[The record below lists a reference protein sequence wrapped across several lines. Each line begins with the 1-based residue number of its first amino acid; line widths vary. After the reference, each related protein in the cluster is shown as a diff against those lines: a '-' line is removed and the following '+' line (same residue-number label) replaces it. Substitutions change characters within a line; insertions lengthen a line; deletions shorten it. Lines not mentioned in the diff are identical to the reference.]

1 MNIPQYRI
9 LWTWDLGSNWDI
21 SIGSKIRGSSGKNFR
36 REAFLNDYK
45 RMVDFA
51 SRHHFNGIVI
61 WGALRA
67 HNDGVAQLKELVKYG
82 REKGVRILPGVSAFS
97 YGGVFYDPTEQVAWG
112 IDRQFGSHPYSL
124 NTWLTKHPEYVSVDE
139 NGKPY
144 PFGPMNILACP
155 SRPENLEW
163 FREALSW
170 LYDEFD
176 IDGIQVEVGDY
187 SVCHCPLCEERRKN
201 RKIKRDYSVED
212 MVNTY
217 RAALE
222 VSKAKKPD
230 AWVICE
236 TYSGFTYP
244 KDRQVDGN
252 WQSMP
257 VEDRKLLSDLPEDA
271 ILQWAADKAVGG
283 YATEY
288 WAEEIYTPMAN
299 NILRVHAGSQYAT
312 NGPADWG
319 VELIWQLV
327 AEARRHHVNGVSI
340 FGEESFLAPP
350 NEANYLAFEEACGL
364 GRDNPELSIE
374 KFYSDSLDP
383 LYGGPGMAETWRNLY
398 IKGRI
403 LMLGERA
410 KEMPLSRQPLA
421 NLTDD
426 PDFTEKAIGYDDGQK
441 IALLEEH
448 FNQVHEIL
456 CSLKAASVETKGRW
470 IWLENDLRNMIYLVS
485 TKSDHSN

>member
-1 MNIPQYRI
+1 MNIPKYRV

-21 SIGSKIRGSSGKNFR
+21 SKGSKIMGCSGKNFR
-36 REAFLNDYK
+36 REAFLGDYK

-61 WGALRA
+61 WGALRT
-67 HNDGVAQLKELVKYG
+67 HNSGLAQFKELVKYG
-82 REKGVRILPGVSAFS
+82 REKGVRIMPGVSAFS
-97 YGGVFYDPTEQVAWG
+97 YGGVFYDPSEQASLG
-112 IDRQFGSHPYSL
+112 IDRKFGSHKYSL
-124 NTWLTKHPEYVSVDE
+124 NTWLTEHPEYASVDE

-163 FREALSW
+163 FKEALAW

-187 SVCHCPLCEERRKN
+187 SVCHCPLCEQRRKG
-201 RKIKRDYSVED
+201 RTIKRDYSVED
-212 MVNTY
+212 MINTY
-217 RAALE
+217 RAAVE

-244 KDRQVDGN
+244 KEAPVDGN

-257 VEDRKLLSDLPEDA
+257 DDDRKLLSALPDDS

-288 WAEEIYTPMAN
+288 WAESIYTPMEN
-299 NILRVHAGSQYAT
+299 NILRVHAGSQYSA
-312 NGPADWG
+312 NGPADWA

-327 AEARRHHVNGVSI
+327 CEARSHNVNGVSV
-340 FGEESFLAPP
+340 FGEESFIAPP

-364 GRDNPELSIE
+364 GNENPELSLS
-374 KFYSDSLDP
+374 KFYSDTLDP
-383 LYGGPGMAETWRNLY
+383 LYGGCGMALKWRDLY

-410 KEMPLSRQPLA
+410 KKKHLSHQPLEA
-421 NLTDD
+421 LTDD
-426 PDFTEKAIGYDDGQK
+426 PEFIEKAITYDNATK
-441 IALLEEH
+441 LSLLNEY
-448 FNQVHEIL
+448 FNEVMGII
-456 CSLKAASVETKGRW
+456 CSLSDASSEIKGRW
-470 IWLENDLRNMIYLVS
+470 AWLINDLRNMIYLVS
-485 TKSDHSN
+485 TNSSK

>member
-1 MNIPQYRI
+1 MNIPKYRV

-21 SIGSKIRGSSGKNFR
+21 SIGSKIMGCSGKNFR

-51 SRHHFNGIVI
+51 SAHHFNGIVI

-67 HNDGVAQLKELVKYG
+67 HNDGVAQFKELVKYG
-82 REKGVRILPGVSAFS
+82 REKGVRIMPGVSAFS
-97 YGGVFYDPTEQVAWG
+97 YGGVFYDPSERASLG
-112 IDRQFGSHPYSL
+112 IDRKFGTHPYSL
-124 NTWLTKHPEYVSVDE
+124 NTWLTEHPEYASVDE
-139 NGKPY
+139 NGNPY

-163 FREALSW
+163 FKEALSW

-201 RKIKRDYSVED
+201 RTIKRDYSVED
-212 MVNTY
+212 MINTY
-217 RAALE
+217 RAAVE
-222 VSKAKKPD
+222 VSKKKKAD

-236 TYSGFTYP
+236 TYSGFAYP
-244 KDRQVDGN
+244 KEIQVDGN

-257 VEDRKLLSDLPEDA
+257 ADDRKMLAALPKDS
-271 ILQWAADKAVGG
+271 ILQWAGDRAIGD

-288 WAEEIYTPMAN
+288 WPEEIYTPMEN
-299 NILRVHAGSQYAT
+299 NIVRVHAGSQYSI

-327 AEARRHHVNGVSI
+327 SEARAHEVNGVSI
-340 FGEESFLAPP
+340 FGEESFIAPP

-364 GRDNPELSIE
+364 GNENSELSIE
-374 KFYSDSLDP
+374 KFYADTLDP
-383 LYGGPGMAETWRNLY
+383 LYGGPQMALKWRNLY
-398 IKGRI
+398 IKGRM
-403 LMLGERA
+403 LMLGERVKA
-410 KEMPLSRQPLA
+410 MPLSRQPLEK
-421 NLTDD
+421 LTDD
-426 PDFTEKAIGYDDGQK
+426 PCFREKALTYDESRK
-441 IALLEEH
+441 MTLLEDY
-448 FNQVHEIL
+448 FNEVHEIL
-456 CSLKAASVETKGRW
+456 CALKNASIEVKGRW
-470 IWLENDLRNMIYLVS
+470 IWLINDLRNMMYLVS
-485 TKSDHSN
+485 AKSL